1 MEVKSR
7 TFQGFSVATA
17 LSIYVLIVLG
27 GLVASTDSGLA
38 CPDWPLCNGQVLP
51 NLTINV
57 LIELTHRVWTIE
69 VTIAVAATMLMAWKF
84 YNRISRITLFS
95 TLTFVLLLA
104 QITLG
109 MLTVQTRTLPVVVTA
124 HLGMATL
131 VFASALITSIFS
143 FTNPGS
149 VK

>member
-1 MEVKSR
+1 MEVSSR
-7 TFQGFSVATA
+7 TFQGASVATA

-27 GLVASTDSGLA
+27 GLVASTNSGLA

-51 NLTINV
+51 SLTINV
-57 LIELTHRVWTIE
+57 LIEFTHRVWTIE
-69 VTIAVAATMLMAWKF
+69 VTIAVMATMLMAWKF
-84 YNRISRITLFS
+84 YKRMSRITLFA
-95 TLTFVLLLA
+95 TLTFALLLA

-109 MLTVQTRTLPVVVTA
+109 MLTVQSRTLPMVVTA

-143 FTNPGS
+143 FTNPRI

>member
-7 TFQGFSVATA
+7 TFQGVSVATA

-51 NLTINV
+51 SLTISV
-57 LIELTHRVWTIE
+57 LIEFTHRVWTLE
-69 VTIAVAATMLMAWKF
+69 VTIAVIATMLMAWKF
-84 YNRISRITLFS
+84 YKRMSRITLFA

-143 FTNPGS
+143 FISPGR

>member
-1 MEVKSR
+1 VNNR
-7 TFQGFSVATA
+7 TFQGVSVVTA

-38 CPDWPLCNGQVLP
+38 CPDWPLCNGLVLP
-51 NLTINV
+51 YLTINV
-57 LIELTHRVWTIE
+57 LIEFTHRVWTIE
-69 VTIAVAATMLMAWKF
+69 VTVMVIATLLMAWK
-84 YNRISRITLFS
+84 YYKRMSKVTLFA

-143 FTNPGS
+143 FITPGR
-149 VK
+149 VW

>member
-1 MEVKSR
+1 MNSR
-7 TFQGFSVATA
+7 TFQGVSVVTA

-57 LIELTHRVWTIE
+57 LIEFTHRVWTIE
-69 VTIAVAATMLMAWKF
+69 VTVMVIATLLMAWKF
-84 YNRISRITLFS
+84 YERMSRVTLFA
-95 TLTFVLLLA
+95 TLTFVLLLG

-109 MLTVQTRTLPVVVTA
+109 MLTVQTRTLPVIVTA

-143 FTNPGS
+143 FINPGR
-149 VK
+149 VR

>member
-1 MEVKSR
+1 MEVKNR
-7 TFQGFSVATA
+7 TFQGVSVATA

-51 NLTINV
+51 SLTINV
-57 LIELTHRVWTIE
+57 LIEFTHRVWTIE
-69 VTIAVAATMLMAWKF
+69 ATIAVIATMLMAWKF
-84 YNRISRITLFS
+84 YKRMSRITLFA
-95 TLTFVLLLA
+95 TLTFILLLA

-143 FTNPGS
+143 FINPGI

>member
-1 MEVKSR
+1 MEVNSR
-7 TFQGFSVATA
+7 TFQGVSVVTA

-57 LIELTHRVWTIE
+57 LIEFTHRVWTIE
-69 VTIAVAATMLMAWKF
+69 VTVMVIATLLMAWKF
-84 YNRISRITLFS
+84 YERMSRVTLFA
-95 TLTFVLLLA
+95 TLTFVLLLG

-109 MLTVQTRTLPVVVTA
+109 MLTVQTRTLPVIVTA

-143 FTNPGS
+143 FMNPGRVS
-149 VK
+149 

>member
-1 MEVKSR
+1 MEVNSR
-7 TFQGFSVATA
+7 TFQGVSVVTA

-57 LIELTHRVWTIE
+57 LIEFTHRVWTIE
-69 VTIAVAATMLMAWKF
+69 VTVMVIATLLMAWKF
-84 YNRISRITLFS
+84 YERMSRVTLFA
-95 TLTFVLLLA
+95 TLTFVLLLG

-143 FTNPGS
+143 FINPGR
-149 VK
+149 VR

>member
-1 MEVKSR
+1 MEVKNR
-7 TFQGFSVATA
+7 TFQGMSVATA

-51 NLTINV
+51 SLTINV
-57 LIELTHRVWTIE
+57 LIEFTHRVWTIE
-69 VTIAVAATMLMAWKF
+69 ATIAVIATMLMAWKF
-84 YNRISRITLFS
+84 YKRMSRITLFA
-95 TLTFVLLLA
+95 TLTFILLLA

-143 FTNPGS
+143 FINPGI

>member
-1 MEVKSR
+1 MEVTSR
-7 TFQGFSVATA
+7 TFQGMSIVTA

-51 NLTINV
+51 NLTISV
-57 LIELTHRVWTIE
+57 LIEFTHRVWTIE
-69 VTIAVAATMLMAWKF
+69 VTLAVIATMLMAWKF
-84 YNRISRITLFS
+84 YMRMSRVTLFA

-131 VFASALITSIFS
+131 VFASALITSISSFS
-143 FTNPGS
+143 TPGRLR
-149 VK
+149 

>member
-1 MEVKSR
+1 MEVNSR
-7 TFQGFSVATA
+7 TFQGVSVVTA

-57 LIELTHRVWTIE
+57 LIEFTHRVWTIE
-69 VTIAVAATMLMAWKF
+69 VTVMVIATLLMAWKF
-84 YNRISRITLFS
+84 YKRMSRVTLFA
-95 TLTFVLLLA
+95 TLTFVLLLG

-109 MLTVQTRTLPVVVTA
+109 MLTVQTRTLPVIVTA

-143 FTNPGS
+143 FINPGR
-149 VK
+149 VR

>member
-1 MEVKSR
+1 M
-7 TFQGFSVATA
+7 ATA

-27 GLVASTDSGLA
+27 GLVASTNSGLA

-51 NLTINV
+51 SLTINV
-57 LIELTHRVWTIE
+57 LIEFTHRVWTIE
-69 VTIAVAATMLMAWKF
+69 VTIAVMATMLMAWKF
-84 YNRISRITLFS
+84 YKRMSRITLFA
-95 TLTFVLLLA
+95 TLTFALLLA

-109 MLTVQTRTLPVVVTA
+109 MLTVQSRTLPMVVTA

-143 FTNPGS
+143 FTNPRI

>member
-1 MEVKSR
+1 
-7 TFQGFSVATA
+7 VATA

-27 GLVASTDSGLA
+27 GLVASTNSGLA

-51 NLTINV
+51 SLTINV
-57 LIELTHRVWTIE
+57 LIEFTHRVWTIE
-69 VTIAVAATMLMAWKF
+69 VTIAVMATMLMAWKF
-84 YNRISRITLFS
+84 YKRMSRITLFA
-95 TLTFVLLLA
+95 TLTFALLLA

-109 MLTVQTRTLPVVVTA
+109 MLTVQSRTLPMVVTA

-143 FTNPGS
+143 FTNPRI

>member
-1 MEVKSR
+1 MEVKNR
-7 TFQGFSVATA
+7 TFQGMSVATA

-51 NLTINV
+51 SLTINV
-57 LIELTHRVWTIE
+57 LIEFTHRVWTIE
-69 VTIAVAATMLMAWKF
+69 ATIAVIVTMLMAWKF
-84 YNRISRITLFS
+84 YKRMSRITLFA
-95 TLTFVLLLA
+95 TLTFILLLA

-143 FTNPGS
+143 FINPGI

>member
-1 MEVKSR
+1 MEVNNR
-7 TFQGFSVATA
+7 TFQGVSVVTA

-51 NLTINV
+51 YLTINV
-57 LIELTHRVWTIE
+57 LIEFTHRVWTIE
-69 VTIAVAATMLMAWKF
+69 VTVMVIATLLMAWK
-84 YNRISRITLFS
+84 YYKRMSKVTLFA

-143 FTNPGS
+143 FITPGR
-149 VK
+149 VW

>member
-1 MEVKSR
+1 MEVNNR
-7 TFQGFSVATA
+7 TFQGVSVVTA

-51 NLTINV
+51 SLTINV
-57 LIELTHRVWTIE
+57 LIEFTHRVWTIE
-69 VTIAVAATMLMAWKF
+69 ATIAVIATMLMAWKF
-84 YNRISRITLFS
+84 YKRMSRITLFA
-95 TLTFVLLLA
+95 TLTFILLLA

-143 FTNPGS
+143 FTNPRI